1 MPAPQPE
8 SATPKMPLQDVGR
21 SGRLTFALAL
31 GLFGTLALWASLTP
45 IAGAIMAPG
54 TVAVMGK
61 PKSVQHLDGGIVRDI
76 LVSDGDRVS
85 AGDVIMRLDATLLTA
100 NLEIYLGRLG
110 EAHAQAARLQ
120 AEAAGAKDIT
130 FPDPPDLLAGRDI
143 SVAEAAET
151 AIFQAHVDVLAGR
164 RAQHEEKIAQFGN
177 QIAGVDA
184 LIAAKREQLGYVEK
198 DIDRFQALLEKQL
211 VRESDMLSLQS
222 TRADILG
229 QISEHISE
237 RARIENSI
245 RDTELA
251 MIQLDR
257 EARERAVT
265 ELREV
270 TTAMGELTEQIV
282 STKKQLE
289 RVDIRAP
296 IDGFVHDMQIVTIGG
311 VVPPGAVIAQ
321 VVSHDGTTAL
331 ELHVAPAAID
341 QVFPGQEVRLRFSA
355 FNQHST
361 PEITGAVALVSATT
375 LVDKMTGAPYYLVTA
390 HVSAEELGRL
400 AGQHLVPGMPV
411 EAFISTGSRSA
422 ASYLLKPFT
431 DQLVRAFRED

>member
-1 MPAPQPE
+1 MHASLPEVSAPKVPV
-8 SATPKMPLQDVGR
+8 LDVGR
-21 SGRLTFALAL
+21 SGRLTFAIAL
-31 GLFGTLALWASLTP
+31 GLFCTLGLWASLTP

-54 TVAVMGK
+54 TVAIMGK

-76 LVSDGDRVS
+76 LVHDGDRV
-85 AGDVIMRLDATLLTA
+85 AADDVIMRLDDTLLAA

-110 EAHAQAARLQ
+110 EAHTQAARLT
-120 AEAAGAKDIT
+120 AEAAGIDTIPFSA
-130 FPDPPDLLAGRDI
+130 PPDLLAGRDL
-143 SVAEAAET
+143 SMAEAAET
-151 AIFQAHVDVLAGR
+151 AIFKAHADVVAGR
-164 RAQHEEKIAQFGN
+164 RAQYAEKIDQFGN
-177 QIAGVDA
+177 QIDGVDA

-198 DIDRFQALLEKQL
+198 DIKRFEALLEKKF

-245 RDTELA
+245 RDTELE

-257 EARERAVT
+257 ETHEKAVT

-270 TTAMGELTEQIV
+270 TTTISELTEQIV

-289 RVDIRAP
+289 RIDIRAP
-296 IDGFVHDMQIVTIGG
+296 VEGYVHDMQVVTVGG

-321 VVSHDGTTAL
+321 IISHAGTTDF
-331 ELHVAPAAID
+331 ELRIAPTAVD
-341 QVFPGQEVRLRFSA
+341 QVHTGQEVRLRFSA
-355 FNQHST
+355 FDQRST
-361 PEITGAVALVSATT
+361 PEIIGHIDLVSATT
-375 LVDKMTGAPYYLVTA
+375 FVDNMTGAPYYLVTA
-390 HVSAEELGRL
+390 HVPPEELDRL
-400 AGQHLVPGMPV
+400 DGKELVSGMPV

-431 DQLVRAFRED
+431 DQLARAFRED